1 MTAHW
6 AKRKAVV
13 GAAVAVVAVFA
24 AAQAA
29 NAVTIANYEFSDGS
43 SPAVTAADPNVT
55 ASDFAVSGA
64 SLTVDASEPKN
75 GNTSPSGSN
84 MAGADMDE
92 DVDYFNL
99 TLTPDAGATMTITGV
114 QFHTGK
120 GNAPSNFTGEVR
132 YVVGGGAETVAGTY
146 DIDRTANT
154 QPLLSRSVSISGVTA
169 VTDPVEI
176 RWYMT
181 DFSDRVGM
189 DDVEVHGTVEAA
201 PVIPEPVS
209 ALAVMMAAGALGG
222 YLRRRRR

>member
-1 MTAHW
+1 M
-6 AKRKAVV
+6 AVL
-13 GAAVAVVAVFA
+13 VVFG

-29 NAVTIANYEFSDGS
+29 NAVTIIANYEFSDGS
-43 SPAVTAADPNVT
+43 SPAATSWDANVT
-55 ASDFAVSGA
+55 AGDFGVVGT

-92 DVDYFNL
+92 DVDYFHL
-99 TLTPDAGATMTITGV
+99 TLTPNAGATMTITEV
-114 QFHTGK
+114 EFYTGK

-132 YVVGGGAETVAGTY
+132 FVIGGGSETVAGTY

-154 QPLLSRSVSISGVTA
+154 QALLLRSVSISGVTA

-209 ALAVMMAAGALGG
+209 ALAVILGVGALGR
-222 YLRRRRR
+222 YARRRRRA

>member
-1 MTAHW
+1 
-6 AKRKAVV
+6 
-13 GAAVAVVAVFA
+13 
-24 AAQAA
+24 
-29 NAVTIANYEFSDGS
+29 
-43 SPAVTAADPNVT
+43 
-55 ASDFAVSGA
+55 
-64 SLTVDASEPKN
+64 
-75 GNTSPSGSN
+75 
-84 MAGADMDE
+84 MDE

-99 TLTPDAGATMTITGV
+99 TLTPNAGATMTITEV
-114 QFHTGK
+114 RFHTGK

-132 YVVGGGAETVAGTY
+132 YVVGGGSETVAGTY

-154 QPLLSRSVSISGVTA
+154 QPLLSRSAPIAGVTD

-189 DDVEVHGTVEAA
+189 DDVEVHGTVEVA
-201 PVIPEPVS
+201 PIPEPVS